1 MIKAN
6 RRLGA
11 FSTTRNRPL
20 LVTLSSADE
29 ATYYLTNAKRL
40 RHSTNEYV
48 RANIF
53 VNADL
58 TPAEAKAAYEM
69 RCRRREAQKSKTV
82 LEFRRS
88 KSSSQSQ
95 SQSGDVLSLGASS
108 TDICSQS
115 TSRSDTVTNTAT
127 NGIQSVS
134 VTEFIADNNI
144 LTQTST
150 TSKGESNMESSSSGG
165 SSKNDRTETTQTIP
179 VIDTRLIG
187 NSAQSAQNL
196 QNVQNVNV
204 NI

>member
-1 MIKAN
+1 
-6 RRLGA
+6 
-11 FSTTRNRPL
+11 
-20 LVTLSSADE
+20 
-29 ATYYLTNAKRL
+29 
-40 RHSTNEYV
+40 
-48 RANIF
+48 
-53 VNADL
+53 
-58 TPAEAKAAYEM
+58 M

-88 KSSSQSQ
+88 KSSSQ

-187 NSAQSAQNL
+187 NSAQSAQN
-196 QNVQNVNV
+196 VQNVNV